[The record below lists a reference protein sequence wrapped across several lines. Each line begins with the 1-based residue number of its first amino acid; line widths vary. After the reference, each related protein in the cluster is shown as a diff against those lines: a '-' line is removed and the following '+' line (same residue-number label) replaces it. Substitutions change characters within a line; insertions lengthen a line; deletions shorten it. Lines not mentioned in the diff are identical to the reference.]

1 MIAEL
6 KWKHDPVTNT
16 WSYTITCHF
25 HRKSYRK
32 ARWRK
37 WMERAIKNDIK
48 EYGTFYGFADGIAP
62 GDIHWDMLMILK

>member
-1 MIAEL
+1 MTAEL

-16 WSYTITCHF
+16 WSYTIIRHF

-48 EYGTFYGFADGIAP
+48 DCGDIYGVTGG
-62 GDIHWDMLMILK
+62 GIHWDMLMIFK